1 MKKSINI
8 WSFPGDLPLA
18 EKMRIAKDAGF
29 AGIELEMADE
39 GPVSLTSTEAD
50 LRSVADMAASA
61 GLAISSLATGLFWG
75 NCGTS
80 DNAATRA
87 KAKEIAEKMIS
98 AAPLLGTDAILLIP
112 GAVEVFFMPDSEVI
126 PYDVAYDR
134 ALELVKSLV
143 PSAEKHGVH
152 IGIENVW
159 NKMFMSPL
167 ELAGFIDAAGS
178 PWVGSYFDV
187 GNVVK
192 FGYPEQW
199 VRILGKRIKRVHFK
213 DYRIDAGFPQGFVDL
228 LAGDV
233 NWPEVMKAFREVG
246 YDGWVAPEMIPP
258 YKHCATQIIYNS
270 SAAVDAILGL

>member
-1 MKKSINI
+1 ML
-8 WSFPGDLPLA
+8 FVL
-18 EKMRIAKDAGF
+18 GF
-29 AGIELEMADE
+29 ALVF
-39 GPVSLTSTEAD
+39 VSSGALFGGLGSQ
-50 LRSVADMAASA
+50 LVAYARPIQLVVGSLAIVLGLVFAGVLGFGQRTIRLSRAPRM
-61 GLAISSLATGLFWG
+61 GLA
-75 NCGTS
+75 
-80 DNAATRA
+80 
-87 KAKEIAEKMIS
+87 
-98 AAPLLGTDAILLIP
+98 AAPLLGTAAILLIP
-112 GAVEVFFMPDSEVI
+112 GAVEVFFMPDSEVS

-228 LAGDV
+228 LAGEV